1 MKNRFYFILFCCLSV
16 IGVSLNK
23 ASIIIQPVDYPSYWP
38 RPIQK
43 MKAINEEEFQLGRL
57 LFYDPILSEDS
68 SVSCASCHL
77 QQTGFTHIDHAVSHG
92 IYDRK
97 GTRNAPA
104 LQNLAWNKTFHWDG
118 GVTSLSGQAINP
130 ITHPA
135 EMNFDLKGL
144 ILRLNRSRKYVALAQ
159 TSYKTKIFTTSL
171 LLKALSQ
178 FTVSLVTCHSKYD
191 AMKAGKISFSDQEE
205 KGYQLFQKKCA
216 SCHTEPLFMK
226 NEFASNGLQI
236 DPEYN
241 DLGRYTITHKNSDSL
256 KFKIPSLRNCEVT
269 FPYMHDGR
277 FKKLKDVINYYS
289 DNSTKK
295 NNHLDQRLRVD
306 LFLNKDEK
314 KDLLA
319 FLYTLTDRTFLANK
333 NYSFPK

>member
-1 MKNRFYFILFCCLSV
+1 
-16 IGVSLNK
+16 
-23 ASIIIQPVDYPSYWP
+23 
-38 RPIQK
+38 
-43 MKAINEEEFQLGRL
+43 MKAINEEEIQLGRL

-92 IYDRK
+92 IYGRK

-144 ILRLNRSRKYVALAQ
+144 ILRLNRSEKHVALA
-159 TSYKTKIFTTSL
+159 YKAYKIKTFTTSL

-178 FTVSLVTCHSKYD
+178 FTVSLVSCHSKYD

-289 DNSTKK
+289 DNSTNK
-295 NNHLDQRLRVD
+295 NNHLDQRLKID
-306 LFLNKDEK
+306 LFLKKDEK

-319 FLYTLTDRTFLANK
+319 FLYTLTDRTFLVNK

>member
-1 MKNRFYFILFCCLSV
+1 
-16 IGVSLNK
+16 
-23 ASIIIQPVDYPSYWP
+23 
-38 RPIQK
+38 
-43 MKAINEEEFQLGRL
+43 
-57 LFYDPILSEDS
+57 
-68 SVSCASCHL
+68 
-77 QQTGFTHIDHAVSHG
+77 
-92 IYDRK
+92 
-97 GTRNAPA
+97 
-104 LQNLAWNKTFHWDG
+104 
-118 GVTSLSGQAINP
+118 
-130 ITHPA
+130 
-135 EMNFDLKGL
+135 
-144 ILRLNRSRKYVALAQ
+144 
-159 TSYKTKIFTTSL
+159 
-171 LLKALSQ
+171 
-178 FTVSLVTCHSKYD
+178 
-191 AMKAGKISFSDQEE
+191 MKAGKISFSDQEE

-289 DNSTKK
+289 DNSTNK
-295 NNHLDQRLRVD
+295 NNHIDQRLKVD

-319 FLYTLTDRTFLANK
+319 FLYTLTDRTFLVNK

>member
-1 MKNRFYFILFCCLSV
+1 MKY
-16 IGVSLNK
+16 
-23 ASIIIQPVDYPSYWP
+23 SIEYPNYWP
-38 RPIQK
+38 EPYIDLSQLK
-43 MKAINEEEFQLGRL
+43 QQEIELGRN

-68 SVSCASCHL
+68 SISCSSCHL
-77 QQTGFTHIDHAVSHG
+77 QATGFTHIDHNVSHG
-92 IYDRK
+92 IYGRK
-97 GTRNAPA
+97 GTRNAPS

-144 ILRLNRSRKYVALAQ
+144 ILRLNRTRKYVALAQ
-159 TSYKTKIFTTSL
+159 TSYKTKTFTTSL

-178 FTVSLVTCHSKYD
+178 FTVSLVSCHSKYD

-295 NNHLDQRLRVD
+295 NNHLDQRLKVD

-319 FLYTLTDRTFLANK
+319 FLYTLTDRTFLVNK